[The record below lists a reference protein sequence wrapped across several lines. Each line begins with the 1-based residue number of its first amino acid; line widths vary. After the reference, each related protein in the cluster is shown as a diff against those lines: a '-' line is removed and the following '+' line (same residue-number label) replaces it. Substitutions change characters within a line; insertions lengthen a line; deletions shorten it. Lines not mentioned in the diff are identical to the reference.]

1 MDGYQRKRVME
12 LQELQNRVDR
22 WIKEY
27 GVRYF
32 DERTNML
39 ILIEEVGEL
48 SRYMSRKFGE
58 QSFKSEED
66 EQNAMLRIADELA
79 DILFVSVCLA
89 NQMDIDLTRAIEQ
102 NLEKKTRRDATRHKE
117 NKKINP

>member
-1 MDGYQRKRVME
+1 ME
-12 LQELQNRVDR
+12 LQELQEKVDR

-66 EQNAMLRIADELA
+66 EQNAMARISDELA

-89 NQMDIDLTRAIEQ
+89 NQMDIDLTRAMEQ

>member
-1 MDGYQRKRVME
+1 ME
-12 LQELQNRVDR
+12 LQELQKRVDR

-66 EQNAMLRIADELA
+66 EQNAMVRIADELA

-89 NQMDIDLTRAIEQ
+89 NQMDIDLTRAIKQ

>member
-1 MDGYQRKRVME
+1 MD

-66 EQNAMLRIADELA
+66 EQNAMTRITDELA

-89 NQMDIDLTRAIEQ
+89 NQMDIDLTRAMEQ
-102 NLEKKTRRDATRHKE
+102 NLEKKTRRDAMRHKE

>member
-1 MDGYQRKRVME
+1 ME
-12 LQELQNRVDR
+12 VQELQNRVDR

-66 EQNAMLRIADELA
+66 EQNAMVRIADELA

-89 NQMDIDLTRAIEQ
+89 NQMDIDLTQAIKQ

>member
-1 MDGYQRKRVME
+1 ME
-12 LQELQNRVDR
+12 LQKLQITVDR

-66 EQNAMLRIADELA
+66 EQNAMARISDELA

-89 NQMDIDLTRAIEQ
+89 NQMDIDLTRAMEQ

>member
-1 MDGYQRKRVME
+1 ME